1 MEKKFIFL
9 NFSKLSIFFLFIF
22 LIKEKYNSQSTPT
35 IKELRSSMGSG
46 KDLTNINLGISEK
59 YPNSRVM
66 YYVDI
71 NNDK

>member
-1 MEKKFIFL
+1 
-9 NFSKLSIFFLFIF
+9 
-22 LIKEKYNSQSTPT
+22 
-35 IKELRSSMGSG
+35 MGSG

-59 YPNSRVM
+59 YPNTRVM